1 MLRLASSTMGL
12 FGRQH
17 YEIRMEPRGR
27 LSYREG
33 NHEYVF
39 PVYEQDGQIIIAG
52 FPSSFR
58 LYLFF
63 GWYRVPRRFST
74 RAGDRIFPRLL
85 DHFRSA
91 GRQAWIFE
99 RGDAEGQ
106 SYAFYPELFE
116 QRGKAAEILDQAGFT
131 WFSDYGSIDVLHE
144 EYGLEVGGIRTESS
158 IEQIAN
164 ALQEAF
170 PHWHYCG
177 ICHSDYGREPG
188 WEFSI
193 HMFPKRGDGRFVD
206 SGWE

>member
-1 MLRLASSTMGL
+1 MGL

-17 YEIRMEPRGR
+17 YEIRMERPGK

-33 NHEYVF
+33 NHEYIF
-39 PVYEQDGQIIIAG
+39 PVYEEDGQVVIAG

-58 LYLFF
+58 LYLFL

-74 RAGDRIFPRLL
+74 RAGEEIFPRLL
-85 DHFRSA
+85 EHFWKA
-91 GRQAWIFE
+91 GRRACIFE

-106 SYAFYPELFE
+106 AFAFYPELFE
-116 QRGKAAEILDQAGFT
+116 QRGKAVEILDEAGFA
-131 WFSDYGSIDVLHE
+131 WLSDYSSIDLLHE
-144 EYGLEVGGIRTESS
+144 EYGLEVSGIRAEAS
-158 IEQIAN
+158 IEPIGK

-170 PHWHYCG
+170 PQWHYCG

-206 SGWE
+206 SGSE